1 MSLCIFFPSLGGY
14 SRDECMGI
22 SVGRLLQGP
31 ETDMSKTTALLS
43 KLLIGEEAGT
53 VLTNYTKQ
61 GKKFKNN
68 IRVGPIFNEMGKT
81 VNFVGV
87 LREMKD
93 DDSENCCNASVEGKR
108 QLPFMA

>member
-1 MSLCIFFPSLGGY
+1 
-14 SRDECMGI
+14 MGI

-31 ETDMSKTTALLS
+31 EPDMSKTTALLS

-68 IRVGPIFNEMGKT
+68 IRVGPIYNEMGKT

-93 DDSENCCNASVEGKR
+93 DDKENGCNNVSVEGKR